1 MSQTNTYYNGS
12 ILVTS
17 VCGKVGEGV
26 LRGYK
31 VVEPDELSHQG
42 LLTPHLIIILR

>member
-26 LRGYK
+26 LRGYE
-31 VVEPDELSHQG
+31 VVPNELSHH
-42 LLTPHLIIILR
+42 T